1 MKGMTKVIKYPTL
14 FLLILLTSV
23 MFMLTTANAQDEDSL
38 DIIPPDEQYPM
49 VPNPYNP
56 PIPPAS
62 PLETAIV
69 VVAASVGGTTNL
81 APGAYTANYGDTIT
95 LRATAS
101 TGYRLLYW
109 SIKGSYTPG
118 HNQPPINYPANIDPT
133 VEDPAWTPSFPDAFQ
148 GVSDSLITSTNPY
161 TVICGYG
168 YTYVYQPVFTPTTP
182 ATATTDAI
190 VMVLDSLGGNTNPT
204 PGTYYYSNGTT
215 INLLATPDSGYSFL
229 NWVAVGEDG
238 HPTVV
243 SDNPANIDC
252 GYGYTY
258 SYQPM
263 FAPSDAIQSP
273 TGIPT
278 EYFYAIIAILAI
290 IAVIALALVVMYRG
304 KIKK

>member
-1 MKGMTKVIKYPTL
+1 MTKVIKYPTV

-38 DIIPPDEQYPM
+38 DILTADRYPT

-56 PIPPAS
+56 PSPPAA

-95 LRATAS
+95 LQATAS
-101 TGYRLLYW
+101 TGYRFLYW

-118 HNQPPINYPANIDPT
+118 HNQPPINYPANVDPT
-133 VEDPAWTPSFPDAFQ
+133 GQEDPDDVWVPSFPVASQ
-148 GVSDSLITSTNPY
+148 VGSDSLITSTNPY

-215 INLLATPDSGYSFL
+215 INLQATPDSGYSFQY
-229 NWVAVGEDG
+229 WVAVDKDG
-238 HPTVV
+238 HPTAI
-243 SDNPANIDC
+243 SDNPTNINC

-263 FAPSDAIQSP
+263 FAPSGATESP